1 MHMNQRQPVTSP
13 FYHAKSIIVLWMAC
27 WCVGIGG
34 GEPVHAQELNEN
46 CIVAV
51 LNRTIPVQP
60 DGVWVLPNIPANV
73 GQVRARATC
82 VENGVTQAGQS
93 DFFTLSAN
101 ESITLPE
108 ILVGQVSPIP
118 ATLTLNPP
126 TPTLTVSG
134 ATVPLTATAIFSD
147 SSTTDV
153 TLAVEGT
160 NYTSSNSG
168 IATVNSNGLVTAVA
182 SGTVLISALNEG
194 ALGLLQVQVLLSG
207 DSDGDGIPDDQE
219 IALGLNPNDPIDG
232 LEDADQD
239 GLTAAEEVALGTNVL
254 VADSDGDGILDGEEV
269 TAGADG
275 FVTNPLLPDT
285 DGDGVRDA
293 LEIATGSDPTDPNS
307 FNLAGALDSLQISPS
322 AFTLTFDLLLGE
334 ASEQLTVTGV
344 LLDQTTIDLTATTRG
359 TNYTSNDLT
368 ICNFG
373 AMDGLVFAG
382 MSGNCTIT
390 VSNNGFTSVVDG
402 LIQSF
407 DPTALSFVDLPARA
421 QAVEVHQDLAYVANK
436 DGGLQIVDVSNRE
449 TPVIIGNYPTAGFL
463 KNVQPMGSLLYLVE
477 GAGGPTIGPRLEV
490 VDVSDP
496 TTPTF
501 VGEVLLPG
509 NARKV
514 VLSGP
519 FAYVAMLDAGMQIID
534 ISTPSAPRL
543 LGKVDTDDRAFGVAV
558 DPVRQL
564 AIVANGLDGLQIIDI
579 SNPSQPVVLSNC
591 EGGPLAESRKVVLQ
605 GTLAFVADGD
615 GGFSVV
621 DYLDPLNPILLGGI
635 PFAAGFLRDVAVSGR
650 FVFGAEFFWFTNG
663 GPIIEVN
670 DPAAPVIR
678 PGIDFGGFGPA
689 SGTGITVDGTYVY
702 LTANSL
708 FPTTTRLYIGQYLNL
723 SDSNEVP
730 PAVTLATPALGQVIT
745 EGSVLPIMVNAI
757 DDKSVQAVE
766 FLVNGLVV
774 FTDTTFPYQYDT
786 PVSVGTTTLTVA
798 ARAIDLGGNQAQTAD
813 VSVTVQPDLLTTVIG
828 TVVDPN
834 GIPVSGAQVITA
846 GGISGTTA
854 ADGTFSLANVPTLFD
869 SSASASA
876 TINLEVF
883 QGNSLLVP
891 AVPQGITD
899 VGQLM
904 LMLPQTYSDEDE
916 DELEDIANNGPQ

>member
-1 MHMNQRQPVTSP
+1 MHMNQRQSKTSK
-13 FYHAKSIIVLWMAC
+13 FLSGKGMAVFWMAC
-27 WCVGIGG
+27 WCVFGVRVA
-34 GEPVHAQELNEN
+34 PATAQELNEN

-93 DFFTLSAN
+93 DFFIIPAN
-101 ESITLPE
+101 GSITLPA
-108 ILVGQVSPIP
+108 ILLGQMDPIP
-118 ATLTLNPP
+118 ASLALNPP
-126 TPTLTVSG
+126 TPILTAPG
-134 ATVPLTATAIFSD
+134 ATLPLTATAIYSD
-147 SSTTDV
+147 SSTADV
-153 TLAVEGT
+153 TLAIDGT
-160 NYTSSNSG
+160 NYTSSNPG

-182 SGTVLISALNEG
+182 SGTVLISALNDG
-194 ALGLLQVQVLLSG
+194 ALALLQVQVMLSG

-232 LEDADQD
+232 LEDVDQD
-239 GLTAAEEVALGTNVL
+239 GLTAAEEVAMGTNVL

-269 TAGADG
+269 TVGADG

-307 FNLAGALDSLQISPS
+307 LNLGAALDSLQVSPP
-322 AFTLTFDLLLGE
+322 AFTLTFDLLLGDS
-334 ASEQLTVTGV
+334 SEQLTVTG
-344 LLDQTTIDLTATTRG
+344 LLQDQTTIDLTATTRG

-382 MSGNCTIT
+382 LSGSCTIT
-390 VSNNGFTSVVDG
+390 VSNSGFTRVVDG

-407 DPTALSFVDLPARA
+407 APTALSFVDLPGRA

-436 DGGLQIVDVSNRE
+436 DGGLQIVDVANRQ
-449 TPVIIGNYPTAGFL
+449 TPSIIGHYPTAGFL
-463 KNVQPMGSLLYLVE
+463 KSVQPMGSLLYLVE

-509 NARKV
+509 NPRKV

-519 FAYVAMLDAGMQIID
+519 FAYVAMLEEGMQIID
-534 ISTPSAPRL
+534 ISTPTAPRL
-543 LGKVDTDDRAFGVAV
+543 LGKVDSDDRAFGVAV

-564 AIVANGLDGLQIIDI
+564 AVVANGIMGLQIIDI
-579 SNPSQPVVLSNC
+579 SNSSQPVVLSNC
-591 EGGPLAESRKVVLQ
+591 EILGESRKVVLQ
-605 GTLAFVADGD
+605 GSLAFVADASA
-615 GGFSVV
+615 GFSVV
-621 DYLDPLNPILLGGI
+621 DLVDPSNPLLRGGI
-635 PFAAGFLRDVAVSGR
+635 PFAAGALRDVAVGGH
-650 FVFGAEFFWFTNG
+650 FAFGAEFRFFNNSV
-663 GPIIEVN
+663 PIIEVS
-670 DPAAPVIR
+670 DPASPALRFGV
-678 PGIDFGGFGPA
+678 DFGGLGSAFA
-689 SGTGITVDGTYVY
+689 TGVMVDRAYVY

-708 FPTTTRLYIGQYLNL
+708 FPTTTRLYLGQYLSE
-723 SDSNEVP
+723 SDSNGVAP
-730 PAVTLATPALGQVIT
+730 TVVMATPLAGQVIT
-745 EGSVLPIMVNAI
+745 EGSRLPIRVEAI
-757 DDKSVQAVE
+757 DDKSIRAVE
-766 FLVNGLVV
+766 FLVNGQVA
-774 FTDTTFPYQYDT
+774 FTDTTFPYQYDA
-786 PVSVGTTTLTVA
+786 PVAVGTTALTLA
-798 ARAIDLGGNQAQTAD
+798 ARANDLGGNQAQTD
-813 VSVTVQPDLLTTVIG
+813 DITVSVQPDPLTTVIG
-828 TVVDPN
+828 IVVDPS

-854 ADGTFSLANVPTLFD
+854 ADGTFTLANVPTLFD
-869 SSASASA
+869 SSASVTA
-876 TINLEVF
+876 TINGEVF
-883 QGNSLLVP
+883 QGTSALVP
-891 AVPQGITD
+891 TLPQGITD

-904 LMLPQTYSDEDE
+904 VILPQPYGDVDEDE
-916 DELEDIANNGPQ
+916 VEDLGNSGPQ